1 MLLSC
6 FLNMNELSCA
16 SHLVLFLGQTRTQS
30 TVPVPR
36 RSFSF
41 FYTHIPDGKHFWSQG
56 GNKLSGRG
64 LSHVY
69 ENMHIRISLPRKLQK
84 TRQGREALWK
94 LKIGNERNTE
104 EKRSFPIVAV
114 TEVGLPLISTPSLLD
129 NFRRLWYRG
138 HESDRQA

>member
-84 TRQGREALWK
+84 TRQKVVRLFGNGK
-94 LKIGNERNTE
+94 LEMNAIQK
-104 EKRSFPIVAV
+104 KRDPM

>member
-1 MLLSC
+1 
-6 FLNMNELSCA
+6 MNEVSGV
-16 SHLVLFLGQTRTQS
+16 SHLVLFLGQTHNL
-30 TVPVPR
+30 PVPR

-84 TRQGREALWK
+84 TRQKVVRLF
-94 LKIGNERNTE
+94 GN
-104 EKRSFPIVAV
+104 
-114 TEVGLPLISTPSLLD
+114 
-129 NFRRLWYRG
+129 
-138 HESDRQA
+138 